1 MHCDRRSVGHR
12 VTFDAFA
19 AVHGMVSGL
28 TKAANAHLTY
38 LNRFILIGAM
48 KGVMVLTEISRKYH
62 LEACVPSL
70 EGFGFETEAVFTDER
85 NWFALIL
92 LKRTD
97 SLSES
102 RERRT

>member
-1 MHCDRRSVGHR
+1 
-12 VTFDAFA
+12 
-19 AVHGMVSGL
+19 
-28 TKAANAHLTY
+28 
-38 LNRFILIGAM
+38 
-48 KGVMVLTEISRKYH
+48 MVLTEISRKYH

-85 NWFALIL
+85 NWFGLIL

>member
-48 KGVMVLTEISRKYH
+48 KGEMVLTEISRKYH